1 MLQMCT
7 FHDHRLLPQASRLT
21 NASGQRG
28 PGRGLEN
35 QQGQELGKGE
45 KTPDMCS
52 GQPTVSIPWERK
64 PCPVAGTLNAS
75 ASPADDSFPAS
86 LWTFLCDVQSLD
98 LFCLLYLQD
107 SVFKLNF
114 KIMSVRVV

>member
-21 NASGQRG
+21 NASGQRV
-28 PGRGLEN
+28 LEN

-52 GQPTVSIPWERK
+52 GHPTVSIPWERK
-64 PCPVAGTLNAS
+64 PCPVAGTLNTS
-75 ASPADDSFPAS
+75 ASPADNSFPAS
-86 LWTFLCDVQSLD
+86 LWTFLCDIQSLD
-98 LFCLLYLQD
+98 LVCLLYLQD